1 MLAPGT
7 HRRPYLWATV
17 VPPALALLEEVYVR
31 WLGWLENGLTDPI
44 TFTGEGNATP
54 KNQSHF
60 PLLS

>member
-1 MLAPGT
+1 M
-7 HRRPYLWATV
+7 RPYLWATV
-17 VPPALALLEEVYVR
+17 VPPALAQLEEVYVR
-31 WLGWLENGLTDPI
+31 WLFAQNGLTDPI

>member
-7 HRRPYLWATV
+7 CASNLWATV
-17 VPPALALLEEVYVR
+17 VPPSLAQLEEVDVR
-31 WLGWLENGLTDPI
+31 WLFAQNELTDPI

-60 PLLS
+60 SLLS